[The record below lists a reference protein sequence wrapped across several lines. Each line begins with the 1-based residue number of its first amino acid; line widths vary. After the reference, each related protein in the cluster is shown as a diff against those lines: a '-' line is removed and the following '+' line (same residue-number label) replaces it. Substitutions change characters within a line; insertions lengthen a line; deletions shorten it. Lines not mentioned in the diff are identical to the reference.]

1 MRPIQCELVQR
12 SSIEPPRLTAFL
24 SQFTGNSEDCLAVNV
39 FRPSG
44 TSGGD
49 ALPVMVWIYGGGF
62 TEGGSSTANATAII
76 VESVARV
83 SVSKTSVIRFA
94 QLTSVS

>member
-1 MRPIQCELVQR
+1 M
-12 SSIEPPRLTAFL
+12 
-24 SQFTGNSEDCLAVNV
+24 NV
-39 FRPSG
+39 FRPAG
-44 TSGGD
+44 TSKN
-49 ALPVMVWIYGGGF
+49 AELPVAIWIYGGGF

-83 SVSKTSVIRFA
+83 SLSETSVIRFA